1 MLALRFNFLGGRYH
15 ANPWNRHV
23 NEGEVAWPPDPW
35 RLLRALIAT
44 WHHKIKIEGQYTEA
58 DLNALIESLASA
70 PPEYHLPPASHSH
83 TRHYMPQW
91 KAGDTAL
98 VFDAF
103 AAIDPTTPMHMM
115 WPALDLP
122 ADQAELLDRLLDNMG
137 YLGRA
142 ESWVEASRV
151 DHLESSNCFPGDE
164 AIDKT
169 TGELRGEVIN
179 LYTAVPADEY
189 QIKRNRFQADKKQAK
204 KLART
209 LPENLTAALSV
220 ETADLQKQGWSQ
232 PPAATRVAYL
242 RPVDALRPKRIS
254 HKHVPIKATT
264 ARFLLIDKP
273 LPRVE
278 DTVRIGELLRYAIMS
293 QAKKHFGEDNIP
305 PIFSG
310 HNLPADNRHEH
321 AFFLPWDSND
331 DGHIDRVLIHVP
343 ACFEGTERRVIE
355 SLRKIWMRNGG
366 KWRLLLEGIGT
377 SEVGGEITQESQSWQ
392 SVTPYLHPWHIKKK
406 FGIGDQIERE
416 CRERDL
422 PRPAQIDYL
431 ETIQVGKQQPRRPI
445 HFHRFRSKRGLTQPD
460 RRGSFLRVTFDEP
473 LVGPLALGFGCHFG
487 LGLFKPVN

>member
-1 MLALRFNFLGGRYH
+1 
-15 ANPWNRHV
+15 
-23 NEGEVAWPPDPW
+23 
-35 RLLRALIAT
+35 
-44 WHHKIKIEGQYTEA
+44 
-58 DLNALIESLASA
+58 
-70 PPEYHLPPASHSH
+70 
-83 TRHYMPQW
+83 
-91 KAGDTAL
+91 
-98 VFDAF
+98 
-103 AAIDPTTPMHMM
+103 
-115 WPALDLP
+115 
-122 ADQAELLDRLLDNMG
+122 MG

-151 DHLESSNCFPGDE
+151 DHLEPSNCIPGDE
-164 AIDKT
+164 TVDKT
-169 TGELRGEVIN
+169 TGELRGEIVS

-189 QIKRNRFQADKKQAK
+189 QIRRNRFQTDKRQAR
-204 KLART
+204 KLAKT

-264 ARFLLIDKP
+264 ARFLLIGKP

-278 DTVRIGELLRYAIMS
+278 DTVRIGELLRNAIMS
-293 QAKKHFGEDNIP
+293 QAKKYFGEDNIP

-343 ACFEGTERRVIE
+343 AKFEGKERRVIE

-366 KWRLLLEGIGT
+366 EWRLLLEGIGT

-406 FGIGDQIERE
+406 FDIGDQIERE

-445 HFHRFRSKRGLTQPD
+445 HFHRFRSKRGLMQPD

-473 LVGPLALGFGCHFG
+473 LIGPLALGFGCHFG